1 MRECLVG
8 ARLLLPEELPTLVGL
23 GVEDDDVDGVEVP
36 VAGHHATDAP
46 VW

>member
-1 MRECLVG
+1 MPGIG

-23 GVEDDDVDGVEVP
+23 GVEDVDGVEVP

-46 VW
+46 VR